1 MLKRPK
7 HTHTLCDALTVYTL
21 AIETT
26 RDVEFLDYRNS
37 SMEHNVLSFFF
48 FFCLC
53 NEVQCCFRPC
63 GLSLCGRKQSFK
75 ISSFV
80 FIPQK
85 KESHT
90 ILELVNKCSF

>member
-48 FFCLC
+48 FFLPM
-53 NEVQCCFRPC
+53 Q
-63 GLSLCGRKQSFK
+63 
-75 ISSFV
+75 
-80 FIPQK
+80 
-85 KESHT
+85 
-90 ILELVNKCSF
+90 

>member
-48 FFCLC
+48 FFAYAMRYNAVLDFHCVDENSLLKYLLLYSTEERESY
-53 NEVQCCFRPC
+53 NFRI
-63 GLSLCGRKQSFK
+63 G
-75 ISSFV
+75 
-80 FIPQK
+80 
-85 KESHT
+85 E
-90 ILELVNKCSF
+90 